1 MSVGAVDGPGAIIR
15 RTPRWMW
22 VLLILSLALNL
33 MVLGIVCGSLW
44 AVRHGG
50 LWDAPIALERS
61 QRFMQGLPQER
72 RGEIKSIF
80 FGHKP
85 AMVPFWREVRQARL
99 AIGTLIKRG
108 TYTEAELNLA
118 MDDLFK
124 KEMAARQAAKPMVSD
139 MMAQLKP
146 DERLHFLSVFLPYLD
161 EMQAQ
166 PAAQASPLG
175 P

>member
-1 MSVGAVDGPGAIIR
+1 MSVGAIDGPGAVAR

-22 VLLILSLALNL
+22 MLLIVSLALNL
-33 MVLGIVCGSLW
+33 MVLGVVCGSMWL
-44 AVRHGG
+44 VRQGG

-72 RGEIKSIF
+72 RSEIKAVF

-85 AMVPFWREVRQARL
+85 GLIPFWREVRQARL

-108 TYTEAELNLA
+108 NYTEAELNA
-118 MDDLFK
+118 SMETLFQ

-161 EMQAQ
+161 EVQAQ
-166 PAAQASPLG
+166 PAAQALP
-175 P
+175 

>member
-1 MSVGAVDGPGAIIR
+1 MSVGAINGAGPVAR

-22 VLLILSLALNL
+22 MLLIVSLALNL
-33 MVLGIVCGSLW
+33 MVLGVVCGSMWL
-44 AVRHGG
+44 VRQGG

-108 TYTEAELNLA
+108 NYTEAELNA
-118 MDDLFK
+118 SMETLFQ

-146 DERLHFLSVFLPYLD
+146 NERLHFLSVFLPYLD
-161 EMQAQ
+161 EVQAQ
-166 PAAQASPLG
+166 PAAQALP
-175 P
+175 